1 MEDTTAPTQTSSRY
15 KKYNDAH
22 KEARKARRSK
32 SADACIR
39 RAHLLWKAGAFDVDV
54 VRPLLPTNRRLVG
67 FRTPSGTPV
76 LVYDGSTGNF
86 VKAEVVRMTNV
97 RSIGGYFLLSKV
109 SDGALLASPIWAC
122 FREDRS

>member
-1 MEDTTAPTQTSSRY
+1 MGDTTAQTQSSNRY

-22 KEARKARRSK
+22 KAARKARRSK

-39 RAHLLWKAGAFDVDV
+39 RTHVLWKAGAFDVDV
-54 VRPLLPTNRRLVG
+54 VRPLLPTNRHLVG

-86 VKAEVVRMTNV
+86 VKAEVVRMSNL
-97 RSIGGYFLLSKV
+97 RSRGYFLISKV
-109 SDGALLASPIWAC
+109 PDGTLLASPLWAC
-122 FREDRS
+122 FREEQP

>member
-39 RAHLLWKAGAFDVDV
+39 RTHLLWKAGAFDVDA

-76 LVYDGSTGNF
+76 LVYDGSTGDF
-86 VKAEVVRMTNV
+86 VKAEVVRMSNL
-97 RSIGGYFLLSKV
+97 RSRGYFLISKT
-109 SDGALLASPIWAC
+109 SGGSLLASPIWAC
-122 FREDRS
+122 FREDRA